1 MSSVRR
7 PLSSSRR
14 SARGYT
20 VVEVMMALAVL
31 TLGASGV
38 IAVQKATLIANTNA
52 RNLSRANAI
61 AQTWVERL
69 RADALVWN
77 APGNADDI
85 AETNWLKLAD
95 PANPNQAWFSP
106 PEIIAPALVGS
117 PDSDVLGADIFQADP
132 GPPASAFCTQLRFTR
147 FPANALPAYRKLIRA
162 EIRVF
167 WERAGRPIDCGIAPN
182 PVEGDVGRYGFVYVT
197 TAVMQNTAP

>member
-1 MSSVRR
+1 MKKRR
-7 PLSSSRR
+7 F
-14 SARGYT
+14 ARGYT
-20 VVEVMMALAVL
+20 IVEVMMALAIL

-52 RNLSRANAI
+52 RNLAVANSI
-61 AQTWVERL
+61 AQSWVERL

-77 APGNADDI
+77 APNNTDDVND
-85 AETNWLKLAD
+85 TNWLKVAD
-95 PANPNQAWFSP
+95 PANPNQAWFMP
-106 PEIIAPALVGS
+106 AEVIAPALAAS
-117 PDSDVLGADIFQADP
+117 PDNDVLGADIFQGDP

-147 FPANALPAYRKLIRA
+147 FPAQALPAYRKLIRA

-167 WERAGRPIDCGIAPN
+167 WERAGRPIDCAIAPN
-182 PVEGDVGRYGFVYVT
+182 PIEGDVGRYGFAYVT